1 MEETRMIFFIIGLI
15 IGLLILAFGA
25 YYLVKESQDAD
36 SRKIYGIATA
46 VGVIITVFM
55 LIKLFV

>member
-1 MEETRMIFFIIGLI
+1 MIFFIIGLI
-15 IGLLILAFGA
+15 IGILILAFGA
-25 YYLVKESQDAD
+25 YYLVKESHDAD